1 MKIKQCYHSWCRVDP
16 TDKQIWLSK
25 CVEQTWNNMRKQ
37 CLCKFSKSCVNFY
50 NVPAYYIENAQKG
63 LCKVKFAKFA
73 CARDKQYYMSELDSQ
88 TSN

>member
-1 MKIKQCYHSWCRVDP
+1 MKMTLNFSTYLVPDVHANP
-16 TDKQIWLSK
+16 
-25 CVEQTWNNMRKQ
+25 TWNNVQACKQ
-37 CLCKFSKSCVNFY
+37 CLCKFYKCGVKLKT
-50 NVPAYYIENAQKG
+50 VPAYYIENAQKG